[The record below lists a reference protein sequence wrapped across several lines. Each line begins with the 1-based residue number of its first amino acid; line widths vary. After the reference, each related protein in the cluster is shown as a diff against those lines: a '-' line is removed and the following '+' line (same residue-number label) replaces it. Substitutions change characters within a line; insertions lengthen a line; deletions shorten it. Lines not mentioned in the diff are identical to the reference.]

1 MKKSNYVLPLLAF
14 AILGTTALA
23 SCAHN
28 AAAPMASVAADTA
41 RPEADRARDADRK
54 PDEMLR
60 FAKVRP
66 GQTVIDLMAG
76 GGYFTRVFSSAVG
89 PNGHVYA
96 VNARFY
102 LDLLARNNRPAP
114 APLAGGAG
122 RTNIYDVIT
131 NEGGLNVPVKAD
143 LVWTSQNYHDVHLF
157 ADAGAVA
164 ALNRAAFD
172 ALKPGGY
179 YVVLDHAGAAGLNAA
194 DMRRLHRIDEAQVRN
209 EVLAAGFVLDGT
221 SDALRNPADP
231 RTANVFDPAIRGKTD
246 QFILRFKK
254 PMR

>member
-1 MKKSNYVLPLLAF
+1 MKNRLALYPIL
-14 AILGTTALA
+14 AISLFGAFSLA
-23 SCAHN
+23 SCAN
-28 AAAPMASVAADTA
+28 MPAAVASVHDDAT

-60 FAKVRP
+60 FAKVKP

-89 PNGHVYA
+89 NSGHVYA
-96 VNARFY
+96 VNAKFY

-114 APLAGGAG
+114 APLAGEAG
-122 RTNIYDVIT
+122 RTNVHDVVT
-131 NEGGLNVPVKAD
+131 NESGLNVPVKAD

-157 ADAGAVA
+157 ADASAAA

-179 YVVLDHAGAAGLNAA
+179 YVVLDHSGTAGLNAA
-194 DMRRLHRIDEAQVRN
+194 DMRRLHRIDEAQVRR
-209 EVLAAGFVLDGT
+209 EVLAAGFVLDST
-221 SDALRNPADP
+221 SQALRNPADT
-231 RTANVFDPAIRGKTD
+231 RTAGVFDPSIRGKTD
-246 QFILRFKK
+246 QFILRFRK
-254 PMR
+254 PR

>member
-1 MKKSNYVLPLLAF
+1 MKNRLSILPILAISWF
-14 AILGTTALA
+14 GAVSLAACANTPTT
-23 SCAHN
+23 
-28 AAAPMASVAADTA
+28 MASVHDDAT

-60 FAKVRP
+60 FAKVKS
-66 GQTVIDLMAG
+66 GQIVIDLMAG

-89 PNGHVYA
+89 NQGHVYA
-96 VNARFY
+96 VNAKFY
-102 LDLLARNNRPAP
+102 VDLLARNNRPP
-114 APLAGGAG
+114 LAPLAGENG
-122 RTNIYDVIT
+122 RTNVHDVVT
-131 NEGGLNVPVKAD
+131 NESGLNVPVNAD

-164 ALNRAAFD
+164 ALNKAAFD

-179 YVVLDHAGAAGLNAA
+179 YVVLDHSGAAGLNAV
-194 DMRRLHRIDEAQVRN
+194 DMRRLHRIDEAQVRR

-231 RTANVFDPAIRGKTD
+231 KTAGVFDPSIRGKTD
-246 QFILRFKK
+246 QFILRFRK
-254 PMR
+254 PN